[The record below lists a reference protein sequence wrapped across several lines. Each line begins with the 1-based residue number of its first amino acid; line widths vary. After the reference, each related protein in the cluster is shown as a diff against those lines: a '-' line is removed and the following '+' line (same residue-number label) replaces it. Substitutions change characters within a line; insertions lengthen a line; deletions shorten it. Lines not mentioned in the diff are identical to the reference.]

1 MDSFHQVRVPGE
13 RLEGERIIGLQQ
25 VSDIELLRVEIN
37 ELLPGEGIFQVTPK
51 PLNRVQLRTIR
62 WQPHGSHMLRPP
74 QALGGVGA
82 TVIQEQDVQA
92 VGEGLREGVHAQ
104 LEPVS
109 IQRGEFQEAVLARGW
124 GDGAID
130 REPFAGGL
138 EDPERLDPLGRES
151 PSAHR
156 QQATTT
162 FVRAEHAHRA
172 GILRWDDALE
182 LLLTSR
188 LEVPN
193 GLRGFLCAW
202 GAPP

>member
-25 VSDIELLRVEIN
+25 VSYIVLLRVQIN
-37 ELLPGEGIFQVTPK
+37 ELLPGEVIFQVTPE

-62 WQPHGSHMLRPP
+62 RQPHGSHILGPP

-82 TVIQEQDVQA
+82 AVIQEQDVQA
-92 VGEGLREGVHAQ
+92 VGKGLREGVHEE
-104 LEPVS
+104 LEHLGVQ
-109 IQRGEFQEAVLARGW
+109 IREFQEEALARGW
-124 GDGAID
+124 GHGAID
-130 REPFAGGL
+130 IEPFEGVL
-138 EDPERLDPLGRES
+138 DDPDRLDPLGRES

-156 QQATTT
+156 QQATPT
-162 FVRAEHAHRA
+162 FVLAEHAHRA

-188 LEVPN
+188 LEVPQ
-193 GLRGFLCAW
+193 GLRVFLCDW
-202 GAPP
+202 GAAP